1 MKAKKL
7 YEKYKNT
14 KNWLILLCICQL
26 YLIENKVKNI
36 AQIEFK
42 ESEDSQYLT
51 EMYEFLNENHI
62 PFLKRDGYGIVIG
75 KNLNKKD
82 LENHVNFA
90 KELGAF
96 YKCSSDT
103 YYKNHYRVV
112 IECHVNGLVL
122 EVFAQMCTKE
132 NLQKNM
138 TFIYIF
144 FNKIT
149 NLFHKLDI
157 NVELNI
163 HKDFK
168 VKNIKDKNVKETSCI
183 LS

>member
-1 MKAKKL
+1 MKSIKL
-7 YEKYKNT
+7 YKKYKNT
-14 KNWLILLCICQL
+14 KNDLILFCICQL
-26 YLIENKVKNI
+26 YLIENNVRNI
-36 AQIEFK
+36 AQIEFN
-42 ESEDSQYLT
+42 ESEDSQYEL
-51 EMYEFLNENHI
+51 YDFLHENHI

-96 YKCSSDT
+96 YKCSSNT
-103 YYKNHYRVV
+103 YHKNHYRVV
-112 IECHVNGLVL
+112 IECHVNGFVL

-132 NLQKNM
+132 VLQKNM
-138 TFIYIF
+138 TFLYKF

-168 VKNIKDKNVKETSCI
+168 ENVNVKETSCI